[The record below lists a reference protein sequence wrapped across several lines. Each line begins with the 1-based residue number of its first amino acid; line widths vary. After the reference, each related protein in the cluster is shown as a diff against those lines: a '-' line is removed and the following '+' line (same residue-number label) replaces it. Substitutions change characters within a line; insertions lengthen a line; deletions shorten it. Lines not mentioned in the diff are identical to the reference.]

1 MESTISIIANVC
13 GILGFLISLFAV
25 QKVYSIKKEI
35 KGNNKVKVSGQTQVG
50 GDFVG
55 RDKKV

>member
-1 MESTISIIANVC
+1 MESTISIIADVC
-13 GILGFLISLFAV
+13 GIMGFLLSLFAV
-25 QKVYSIKKEI
+25 KKVYSIKKEI
-35 KGNNKVKVSGQTQVG
+35 KGNNKVKVSGQTKIG

>member
-1 MESTISIIANVC
+1 MENIISIIANIC

-25 QKVYSIKKEI
+25 NKVYKIKKEI
-35 KGNNKVKVSGQTQVG
+35 KNNNKVKVSGNTNIG

-55 RDKKV
+55 RDKK